1 MGGKTKSD
9 ESINKED
16 TNDLNRAKSLGKEIE
31 VSTLGRRR
39 ELLPE
44 AWSRC
49 WLDGVVDGG
58 SGRRCWFL
66 GRARAGR

>member
-31 VSTLGRRR
+31 I
-39 ELLPE
+39 
-44 AWSRC
+44 
-49 WLDGVVDGG
+49 DGG

-66 GRARAGR
+66 GCARAGR